1 MIVEKFDTIKDEITN
16 SSKKMEGYKD
26 TVEQNS
32 LEIKVLEAEN
42 VNLEMK
48 ANQKQALVNEIE
60 TEGGKIKK
68 QVDTLTNLKKALLV
82 QLENA

>member
-1 MIVEKFDTIKDEITN
+1 
-16 SSKKMEGYKD
+16 
-26 TVEQNS
+26 
-32 LEIKVLEAEN
+32 VLEAEN